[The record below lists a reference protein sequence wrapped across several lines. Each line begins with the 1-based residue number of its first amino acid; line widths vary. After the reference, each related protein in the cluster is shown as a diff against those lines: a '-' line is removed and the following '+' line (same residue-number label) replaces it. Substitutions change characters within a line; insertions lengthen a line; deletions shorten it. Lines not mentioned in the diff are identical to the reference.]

1 MKFDISCL
9 QPKEQAS
16 FALRALYEAAGCRKY
31 HMGRFEEYG
40 LYQENR
46 SFLSSEQVIT
56 FTDLDGRLLA
66 LKPDVTLSIAKT
78 AQPAPGETLRYYYHE
93 NVYRPSAESHTFKE
107 IGQMGLEMLG
117 DVGEGQVR
125 QAVSLAAQSLEQL
138 GQPWVLEVSHMGYLF
153 GLLDALDVPEAS
165 RAALLAKL
173 KAKNLHELKAAA
185 SAAGMDE
192 AGADALAGLMSLCG
206 SCEDVLPR
214 VEAACRN
221 ERMEAAAAELKA
233 ITEELAGAGGSIRL
247 DMTLAGEME
256 YYNGLV
262 FQGYLESLPRPVLK
276 GGRYDLLMQK
286 FTPGAGAIGFA
297 VYLDEL
303 DRLSASLPTV
313 QQQKTEKTMLN
324 VALPKGRLGDKV
336 YDLLAGVGYGC
347 PEDYNA
353 TRKLVVENPAAGI
366 RYFLVKPSDVAIYV
380 EHGAADVG
388 IVGKDILTEASAD
401 VYELLDTGLGK
412 CRMCVAAPA
421 DHKDDPSRPVR
432 VATKFV
438 NIAKSYYASIGRDI
452 DIIKLNGSIEL
463 APILGLSDVIVDIV
477 ETGTTLRENGL
488 RVVTE
493 FMPIS
498 ARFIANKA
506 SYQFKH
512 REMDEML
519 EKLREAAANIEA
531 FHRQQVH
538 KNFVVNDKP
547 GIVLGQKYTPIEKA
561 GVYVPGGTAAYPSTV
576 LMDVIPAKVAG
587 VSEIVMTTPAG
598 KDGKIDPVILAAAA
612 TAGVTR
618 IFKTGGAQAV
628 AALAYGTQS
637 IPVVDKIVGPGNI
650 YVATAKRK
658 VFGKVG
664 IDMIAGP
671 SEILVLA
678 DGGCDPAW
686 VTADLLSQAE
696 HDRLASPVLVTDS
709 AALAKAVQA
718 ELEVQIPQL
727 PRAAIA
733 RASVDD
739 NGKIIVCSD
748 LRKAIEAC
756 NIIAPEHLEVCVDD
770 PFSVLNEIKNAGS
783 IFLGRNVPEAL
794 GDYFAGPNHTLPT
807 SGTARFSSPLGVDD
821 FVKKSSF
828 IYYTR
833 EALEKAAPRIADFA
847 EREGLHA
854 HARSVTIRYE

>member
-1 MKFDISCL
+1 MPENAGDGCKKQGEPTMEFSLANL
-9 QPKEQAS
+9 QPKERAS

-107 IGQMGLEMLG
+107 ISQMGLEMLG
-117 DVGEGQVR
+117 AVGEAQVQ
-125 QAVSLAAQSLEQL
+125 QAVCLAARSLDAL
-138 GQPWVLEVSHMGYLF
+138 GADWVLEVSHMGYLF
-153 GLLDALDVPEAS
+153 GLFDALGVPDAARAKLLEKLREKNAHEL
-165 RAALLAKL
+165 RAAAGAAGLAD
-173 KAKNLHELKAAA
+173 AAA
-185 SAAGMDE
+185 DILCSV
-192 AGADALAGLMSLCG
+192 LSLCG
-206 SCEDVLPR
+206 SYADTLAK
-214 VEAACRN
+214 AAALCRN
-221 ERMEAAAAELKA
+221 DAMRAAVAELEA
-233 ITEELAGAGGSIRL
+233 LAVPLEKAGGVIRL

-262 FQGYLESLPRPVLK
+262 FQGYLKALPRPLLK

-303 DRLSASLPTV
+303 DRLSAPLPPV
-313 QQQKTEKTMLN
+313 QKNSTDRVMLN

-336 YDLLAGVGYGC
+336 YNLLAGIGYGC

-388 IVGKDILTEASAD
+388 IVGKDILTEAAAD
-401 VYELLDTGLGK
+401 VYELLDTGLGR

-421 DHKDDPSRPVR
+421 GYRDDPSRPVR

-438 NIAKSYYASIGRDI
+438 NIAKRYYASMGRDI

-488 RVVTE
+488 QVVTE

-512 REMDEML
+512 AEMDTML
-519 EKLREAAANIEA
+519 EKLR
-531 FHRQQVH
+531 
-538 KNFVVNDKP
+538 
-547 GIVLGQKYTPIEKA
+547 
-561 GVYVPGGTAAYPSTV
+561 
-576 LMDVIPAKVAG
+576 
-587 VSEIVMTTPAG
+587 
-598 KDGKIDPVILAAAA
+598 
-612 TAGVTR
+612 
-618 IFKTGGAQAV
+618 
-628 AALAYGTQS
+628 
-637 IPVVDKIVGPGNI
+637 
-650 YVATAKRK
+650 
-658 VFGKVG
+658 
-664 IDMIAGP
+664 
-671 SEILVLA
+671 
-678 DGGCDPAW
+678 
-686 VTADLLSQAE
+686 
-696 HDRLASPVLVTDS
+696 
-709 AALAKAVQA
+709 A
-718 ELEVQIPQL
+718 ELQKKE
-727 PRAAIA
+727 
-733 RASVDD
+733 
-739 NGKIIVCSD
+739 
-748 LRKAIEAC
+748 EA
-756 NIIAPEHLEVCVDD
+756 
-770 PFSVLNEIKNAGS
+770 K
-783 IFLGRNVPEAL
+783 
-794 GDYFAGPNHTLPT
+794 
-807 SGTARFSSPLGVDD
+807 
-821 FVKKSSF
+821 
-828 IYYTR
+828 
-833 EALEKAAPRIADFA
+833 
-847 EREGLHA
+847 
-854 HARSVTIRYE
+854 

>member
-1 MKFDISCL
+1 MPDRAGAGKERVREGGTDMKFSLESL
-9 QPKEQAS
+9 QPKERAS

-107 IGQMGLEMLG
+107 ISQMGLEVLG
-117 DVGEGQVR
+117 KVGEAEVQ
-125 QAVSLAAQSLEQL
+125 QAVCLAAQSLGQL
-138 GQPWVLEVSHMGYLF
+138 GAEWVLEVSHMGYLF
-153 GLLDALDVPEAS
+153 GLFDALEVPAAA
-165 RAALLAKL
+165 RAALLEKL
-173 KAKNLHELKAAA
+173 REKNAHELRAAAKAA
-185 SAAGMDE
+185 
-192 AGADALAGLMSLCG
+192 GL
-206 SCEDVLPR
+206 DD
-214 VEAACRN
+214 
-221 ERMEAAAAELKA
+221 AAADTLCSVLSLSGGYSETLAKAEALCKNDAMNAAVAELKA
-233 ITEELAGAGGSIRL
+233 LAGPLAWMEGTIRL

-262 FQGYLESLPRPVLK
+262 FQGYLKALPRPLLK

-297 VYLDEL
+297 IYLDEL
-303 DRLSASLPTV
+303 DRLSAPLPPV
-313 QQQKTEKTMLN
+313 QKNSTDRVMLN

-336 YDLLAGVGYGC
+336 YNLLAGIGYGC

-353 TRKLVVENPAAGI
+353 TRKLVVENPEAGI

-421 DHKDDPSRPVR
+421 DYQDDPSRPVR

-438 NIAKSYYASIGRDI
+438 NIAKSYYASMGRDI

-488 RVVTE
+488 KVVTE

-512 REMDEML
+512 RQMDTML
-519 EKLREAAANIEA
+519 EKLRDTL
-531 FHRQQVH
+531 H
-538 KNFVVNDKP
+538 K
-547 GIVLGQKYTPIEKA
+547 QEEEK
-561 GVYVPGGTAAYPSTV
+561 
-576 LMDVIPAKVAG
+576 
-587 VSEIVMTTPAG
+587 
-598 KDGKIDPVILAAAA
+598 
-612 TAGVTR
+612 
-618 IFKTGGAQAV
+618 
-628 AALAYGTQS
+628 
-637 IPVVDKIVGPGNI
+637 
-650 YVATAKRK
+650 
-658 VFGKVG
+658 
-664 IDMIAGP
+664 
-671 SEILVLA
+671 
-678 DGGCDPAW
+678 
-686 VTADLLSQAE
+686 
-696 HDRLASPVLVTDS
+696 
-709 AALAKAVQA
+709 
-718 ELEVQIPQL
+718 
-727 PRAAIA
+727 
-733 RASVDD
+733 
-739 NGKIIVCSD
+739 
-748 LRKAIEAC
+748 
-756 NIIAPEHLEVCVDD
+756 
-770 PFSVLNEIKNAGS
+770 
-783 IFLGRNVPEAL
+783 
-794 GDYFAGPNHTLPT
+794 
-807 SGTARFSSPLGVDD
+807 
-821 FVKKSSF
+821 
-828 IYYTR
+828 
-833 EALEKAAPRIADFA
+833 
-847 EREGLHA
+847 
-854 HARSVTIRYE
+854 

>member
-1 MKFDISCL
+1 MPENAGDGCKKQGEPTMEFSLANL
-9 QPKEQAS
+9 QPKERAS

-107 IGQMGLEMLG
+107 ISQMGLEMLG
-117 DVGEGQVR
+117 AVGEAQVQ
-125 QAVSLAAQSLEQL
+125 QAVCLAARSLDAL
-138 GQPWVLEVSHMGYLF
+138 GADWVLEVSHMGYLF
-153 GLLDALDVPEAS
+153 GLFDALGVPDAARAKLLEKLREKNAHEL
-165 RAALLAKL
+165 RAAAGAAGLAD
-173 KAKNLHELKAAA
+173 AAA
-185 SAAGMDE
+185 DILCSV
-192 AGADALAGLMSLCG
+192 LSLCG
-206 SCEDVLPR
+206 SYADTLAK
-214 VEAACRN
+214 AAALCRN
-221 ERMEAAAAELKA
+221 DAMRAAVAELEA
-233 ITEELAGAGGSIRL
+233 LAVPLEKAGGVIRL

-262 FQGYLESLPRPVLK
+262 FQGYLKALPRPLLK

-303 DRLSASLPTV
+303 DRLSAPLPPV
-313 QQQKTEKTMLN
+313 QKNSTDRVMLN

-336 YDLLAGVGYGC
+336 YHLLAGIGYGC

-353 TRKLVVENPAAGI
+353 TRKLVVENPEAGI
-366 RYFLVKPSDVAIYV
+366 RYFLVKPSDAAIYV

-421 DHKDDPSRPVR
+421 DYQDDPSRPVR

-438 NIAKSYYASIGRDI
+438 SIAKSYYASMGRDI

-488 RVVTE
+488 KVVTE

-512 REMDEML
+512 AEMDTML
-519 EKLREAAANIEA
+519 EKLR
-531 FHRQQVH
+531 
-538 KNFVVNDKP
+538 
-547 GIVLGQKYTPIEKA
+547 
-561 GVYVPGGTAAYPSTV
+561 
-576 LMDVIPAKVAG
+576 
-587 VSEIVMTTPAG
+587 
-598 KDGKIDPVILAAAA
+598 
-612 TAGVTR
+612 
-618 IFKTGGAQAV
+618 
-628 AALAYGTQS
+628 
-637 IPVVDKIVGPGNI
+637 
-650 YVATAKRK
+650 
-658 VFGKVG
+658 
-664 IDMIAGP
+664 
-671 SEILVLA
+671 
-678 DGGCDPAW
+678 
-686 VTADLLSQAE
+686 
-696 HDRLASPVLVTDS
+696 
-709 AALAKAVQA
+709 A
-718 ELEVQIPQL
+718 ELQNKE
-727 PRAAIA
+727 
-733 RASVDD
+733 
-739 NGKIIVCSD
+739 
-748 LRKAIEAC
+748 EA
-756 NIIAPEHLEVCVDD
+756 
-770 PFSVLNEIKNAGS
+770 K
-783 IFLGRNVPEAL
+783 
-794 GDYFAGPNHTLPT
+794 
-807 SGTARFSSPLGVDD
+807 
-821 FVKKSSF
+821 
-828 IYYTR
+828 
-833 EALEKAAPRIADFA
+833 
-847 EREGLHA
+847 
-854 HARSVTIRYE
+854 

>member
-1 MKFDISCL
+1 MPENAGDGCKKQGEPTMEFSLANL
-9 QPKEQAS
+9 QPKERAS

-107 IGQMGLEMLG
+107 ISQMGLEMLG
-117 DVGEGQVR
+117 AVGEAQVQ
-125 QAVSLAAQSLEQL
+125 QAVCLAARSLDAL
-138 GQPWVLEVSHMGYLF
+138 GAEWVLEVSHMGYLF
-153 GLLDALDVPEAS
+153 GLFDALGVPDAARAKLLEKLREKNAHEL
-165 RAALLAKL
+165 RAAAGAAGLAD
-173 KAKNLHELKAAA
+173 AAA
-185 SAAGMDE
+185 DILCSV
-192 AGADALAGLMSLCG
+192 LSLCG
-206 SCEDVLPR
+206 SYADTLAK
-214 VEAACRN
+214 AAALCRN
-221 ERMEAAAAELKA
+221 DAMRAAVAELEA
-233 ITEELAGAGGSIRL
+233 LAVPLEKAGGVIRL

-262 FQGYLESLPRPVLK
+262 FQGYLKALPRPLLK

-303 DRLSASLPTV
+303 DRLSAPLPPV
-313 QQQKTEKTMLN
+313 QKNSTDRVMLN

-336 YDLLAGVGYGC
+336 YHLLAGIGYGC

-353 TRKLVVENPAAGI
+353 TRKLVVENPEAGI

-412 CRMCVAAPA
+412 CRMCVAAPG
-421 DHKDDPSRPVR
+421 DYQDDPSRPVR

-438 NIAKSYYASIGRDI
+438 SIAKSYYASMGRDI

-488 RVVTE
+488 KVVTE

-512 REMDEML
+512 AEMDTML
-519 EKLREAAANIEA
+519 EKLR
-531 FHRQQVH
+531 
-538 KNFVVNDKP
+538 
-547 GIVLGQKYTPIEKA
+547 
-561 GVYVPGGTAAYPSTV
+561 
-576 LMDVIPAKVAG
+576 
-587 VSEIVMTTPAG
+587 
-598 KDGKIDPVILAAAA
+598 
-612 TAGVTR
+612 
-618 IFKTGGAQAV
+618 
-628 AALAYGTQS
+628 
-637 IPVVDKIVGPGNI
+637 
-650 YVATAKRK
+650 
-658 VFGKVG
+658 
-664 IDMIAGP
+664 
-671 SEILVLA
+671 
-678 DGGCDPAW
+678 
-686 VTADLLSQAE
+686 
-696 HDRLASPVLVTDS
+696 
-709 AALAKAVQA
+709 A
-718 ELEVQIPQL
+718 ELQNKE
-727 PRAAIA
+727 
-733 RASVDD
+733 
-739 NGKIIVCSD
+739 
-748 LRKAIEAC
+748 EA
-756 NIIAPEHLEVCVDD
+756 
-770 PFSVLNEIKNAGS
+770 K
-783 IFLGRNVPEAL
+783 
-794 GDYFAGPNHTLPT
+794 
-807 SGTARFSSPLGVDD
+807 
-821 FVKKSSF
+821 
-828 IYYTR
+828 
-833 EALEKAAPRIADFA
+833 
-847 EREGLHA
+847 
-854 HARSVTIRYE
+854 

>member
-1 MKFDISCL
+1 MPENAGDGWKKQGEPTMEFSLANL
-9 QPKEQAS
+9 QPKERAS

-107 IGQMGLEMLG
+107 ISQMGLEMLG
-117 DVGEGQVR
+117 AVGEAQVQ
-125 QAVSLAAQSLEQL
+125 QAVCLAARSLDAL
-138 GQPWVLEVSHMGYLF
+138 GADWVLEVSHMGYLF
-153 GLLDALDVPEAS
+153 GLFDALGVPDAARAKLLEKLREKNAHEL
-165 RAALLAKL
+165 RAAAGAAGLAD
-173 KAKNLHELKAAA
+173 AAA
-185 SAAGMDE
+185 DILCSV
-192 AGADALAGLMSLCG
+192 LSLCG
-206 SCEDVLPR
+206 SYADTLAK
-214 VEAACRN
+214 AAALCRN
-221 ERMEAAAAELKA
+221 DAMRAAVAELKA
-233 ITEELAGAGGSIRL
+233 LAVPLEKAGGVIRL

-262 FQGYLESLPRPVLK
+262 FQGYLKALPRPLLK

-297 VYLDEL
+297 IYLDEL
-303 DRLSASLPTV
+303 DRLSAPLPPV
-313 QQQKTEKTMLN
+313 QKNSTDRVMLN

-336 YDLLAGVGYGC
+336 YHLLAGIGYGC

-353 TRKLVVENPAAGI
+353 TRKLVVENPEAGI

-421 DHKDDPSRPVR
+421 DYQDDPSRPVR

-438 NIAKSYYASIGRDI
+438 SIAKSYYASMGRDI

-488 RVVTE
+488 KVVTE

-512 REMDEML
+512 AEMDTML
-519 EKLREAAANIEA
+519 EKLR
-531 FHRQQVH
+531 
-538 KNFVVNDKP
+538 
-547 GIVLGQKYTPIEKA
+547 
-561 GVYVPGGTAAYPSTV
+561 
-576 LMDVIPAKVAG
+576 
-587 VSEIVMTTPAG
+587 
-598 KDGKIDPVILAAAA
+598 
-612 TAGVTR
+612 
-618 IFKTGGAQAV
+618 
-628 AALAYGTQS
+628 
-637 IPVVDKIVGPGNI
+637 
-650 YVATAKRK
+650 
-658 VFGKVG
+658 
-664 IDMIAGP
+664 
-671 SEILVLA
+671 
-678 DGGCDPAW
+678 
-686 VTADLLSQAE
+686 
-696 HDRLASPVLVTDS
+696 
-709 AALAKAVQA
+709 A
-718 ELEVQIPQL
+718 ELQNKE
-727 PRAAIA
+727 
-733 RASVDD
+733 
-739 NGKIIVCSD
+739 
-748 LRKAIEAC
+748 EA
-756 NIIAPEHLEVCVDD
+756 
-770 PFSVLNEIKNAGS
+770 K
-783 IFLGRNVPEAL
+783 
-794 GDYFAGPNHTLPT
+794 
-807 SGTARFSSPLGVDD
+807 
-821 FVKKSSF
+821 
-828 IYYTR
+828 
-833 EALEKAAPRIADFA
+833 
-847 EREGLHA
+847 
-854 HARSVTIRYE
+854 

>member
-1 MKFDISCL
+1 MPENAGDGCKKQGEPTMEFSLANL
-9 QPKEQAS
+9 QPKERAS

-107 IGQMGLEMLG
+107 ISQMGLEMLG
-117 DVGEGQVR
+117 AVGEAQVQ
-125 QAVSLAAQSLEQL
+125 QAVCLAARSLDAL
-138 GQPWVLEVSHMGYLF
+138 GADWVLEVSHMGYLF
-153 GLLDALDVPEAS
+153 GLFDALGVPDAACAKLLEKLREKNAHEL
-165 RAALLAKL
+165 RAAAGAAGLAD
-173 KAKNLHELKAAA
+173 AAA
-185 SAAGMDE
+185 DILCSV
-192 AGADALAGLMSLCG
+192 LSLCG
-206 SCEDVLPR
+206 SYADTLAK
-214 VEAACRN
+214 AAALCRN
-221 ERMEAAAAELKA
+221 DAMRAAVAELEA
-233 ITEELAGAGGSIRL
+233 LAVPLEKAGGVIRL

-262 FQGYLESLPRPVLK
+262 FQGYLKALPRPLLK

-297 VYLDEL
+297 IYLDEL
-303 DRLSASLPTV
+303 DRLSAPLPPV
-313 QQQKTEKTMLN
+313 QKNSTDRVMLN

-336 YDLLAGVGYGC
+336 YHLLAGIGYGC

-353 TRKLVVENPAAGI
+353 TRKLVVENPEAGI

-421 DHKDDPSRPVR
+421 DYQDDPSRPVR

-438 NIAKSYYASIGRDI
+438 SIAKSYYASMGRDI

-488 RVVTE
+488 KVVTE

-512 REMDEML
+512 AEMDTML
-519 EKLREAAANIEA
+519 EKLRAELQN
-531 FHRQQVH
+531 
-538 KNFVVNDKP
+538 K
-547 GIVLGQKYTPIEKA
+547 EKA
-561 GVYVPGGTAAYPSTV
+561 
-576 LMDVIPAKVAG
+576 K
-587 VSEIVMTTPAG
+587 
-598 KDGKIDPVILAAAA
+598 
-612 TAGVTR
+612 
-618 IFKTGGAQAV
+618 
-628 AALAYGTQS
+628 
-637 IPVVDKIVGPGNI
+637 
-650 YVATAKRK
+650 
-658 VFGKVG
+658 
-664 IDMIAGP
+664 
-671 SEILVLA
+671 
-678 DGGCDPAW
+678 
-686 VTADLLSQAE
+686 
-696 HDRLASPVLVTDS
+696 
-709 AALAKAVQA
+709 
-718 ELEVQIPQL
+718 
-727 PRAAIA
+727 
-733 RASVDD
+733 
-739 NGKIIVCSD
+739 
-748 LRKAIEAC
+748 
-756 NIIAPEHLEVCVDD
+756 
-770 PFSVLNEIKNAGS
+770 
-783 IFLGRNVPEAL
+783 
-794 GDYFAGPNHTLPT
+794 
-807 SGTARFSSPLGVDD
+807 
-821 FVKKSSF
+821 
-828 IYYTR
+828 
-833 EALEKAAPRIADFA
+833 
-847 EREGLHA
+847 
-854 HARSVTIRYE
+854 

>member
-1 MKFDISCL
+1 MPEDAGVCKKQGELTMEFSLANL
-9 QPKEQAS
+9 QPKERAS

-107 IGQMGLEMLG
+107 ISQMGLEMLG
-117 DVGEGQVR
+117 AVGEAQVQ
-125 QAVSLAAQSLEQL
+125 QAVCLAARSLDAL
-138 GQPWVLEVSHMGYLF
+138 GADWVLEVSHMGYLF
-153 GLLDALDVPEAS
+153 GLFDALGVPDAARAKLLEKLREKNAHEL
-165 RAALLAKL
+165 RAAAGAAGLAD
-173 KAKNLHELKAAA
+173 AAA
-185 SAAGMDE
+185 DILCSV
-192 AGADALAGLMSLCG
+192 LSLCG
-206 SCEDVLPR
+206 SYADTLAK
-214 VEAACRN
+214 AAALCRN
-221 ERMEAAAAELKA
+221 DVMRAAVAELEA
-233 ITEELAGAGGSIRL
+233 LAVPLEKAGGVIRL

-262 FQGYLESLPRPVLK
+262 FQGYLKALPRPLLK

-303 DRLSASLPTV
+303 DRLSAPLPPV
-313 QQQKTEKTMLN
+313 QKNSTDRVMLN

-336 YDLLAGVGYGC
+336 YHLLAGIGYGC

-353 TRKLVVENPAAGI
+353 TRKLVVENPEAGI

-421 DHKDDPSRPVR
+421 DYQDDPSRPVR

-438 NIAKSYYASIGRDI
+438 SIAKSYYASMGRDI

-488 RVVTE
+488 KVVTE

-512 REMDEML
+512 AEMDTML
-519 EKLREAAANIEA
+519 EKLR
-531 FHRQQVH
+531 
-538 KNFVVNDKP
+538 
-547 GIVLGQKYTPIEKA
+547 
-561 GVYVPGGTAAYPSTV
+561 
-576 LMDVIPAKVAG
+576 
-587 VSEIVMTTPAG
+587 
-598 KDGKIDPVILAAAA
+598 
-612 TAGVTR
+612 
-618 IFKTGGAQAV
+618 
-628 AALAYGTQS
+628 
-637 IPVVDKIVGPGNI
+637 
-650 YVATAKRK
+650 
-658 VFGKVG
+658 
-664 IDMIAGP
+664 
-671 SEILVLA
+671 
-678 DGGCDPAW
+678 
-686 VTADLLSQAE
+686 
-696 HDRLASPVLVTDS
+696 
-709 AALAKAVQA
+709 A
-718 ELEVQIPQL
+718 ELQNKE
-727 PRAAIA
+727 
-733 RASVDD
+733 
-739 NGKIIVCSD
+739 
-748 LRKAIEAC
+748 EA
-756 NIIAPEHLEVCVDD
+756 
-770 PFSVLNEIKNAGS
+770 K
-783 IFLGRNVPEAL
+783 
-794 GDYFAGPNHTLPT
+794 
-807 SGTARFSSPLGVDD
+807 
-821 FVKKSSF
+821 
-828 IYYTR
+828 
-833 EALEKAAPRIADFA
+833 
-847 EREGLHA
+847 
-854 HARSVTIRYE
+854 